1 MKQSNFIDN
10 KKTKPDYRNW
20 VPASLLRNFIGG
32 TIITF
37 ILFIIFA
44 GTDLVFSGSLR
55 IICGIILGIGVL
67 ILLFFSIMLSF
78 MYRSFDYRGKRKLA
92 KTIIEGVAQY
102 VEIPDGGVGLD
113 VGCGSGALT
122 IACAKRNPKAT
133 MVGCDIWC
141 GSYKVEFS
149 KKICEDNAKAEG
161 VSNVRFEEG
170 NAVKLPFED
179 ESFDVVTSNYVYHNI
194 MGHNKQKLLLET
206 LRVLKKGGV
215 FAIHDLIKKSNYGD
229 IEKFIEELKK
239 EGYKDIKLIDT
250 TRGIFIDPKE
260 AKLLGLSGS
269 KIFIGRK

>member
-1 MKQSNFIDN
+1 MEQLNFIDN

-20 VPASLLRNFIGG
+20 VPESLLRNFIGA
-32 TIITF
+32 TVITF

-133 MVGCDIWC
+133 MVGCDIWS

>member
-20 VPASLLRNFIGG
+20 VPVSLLRNFIGG

-67 ILLFFSIMLSF
+67 ILLFSSIMLSF
-78 MYRSFDYRGKRKLA
+78 MYRSFDYKGKRKLA

-133 MVGCDIWC
+133 MVGCDIWS

>member
-44 GTDLVFSGSLR
+44 ETELVFSGSLR

-78 MYRSFDYRGKRKLA
+78 MYRSFDYKGKRKLA

-133 MVGCDIWC
+133 MVGCDIWS

-179 ESFDVVTSNYVYHNI
+179 ESFDMVTSNYVYHNI

-239 EGYKDIKLIDT
+239 EGYQDIKLIDT

-260 AKLLGLSGS
+260 AKWLSLSGS